1 MKEKFSLIV
10 SEIDTALQK
19 IDESQIEDLVQSILQ
34 ADTVFLTRRF
44 INCRFWQWV
53 FHCAC
58 RNCQESEGIWGKSYS
73 YRIQSAR

>member
-34 ADTVFLTRRF
+34 GLKLTSLVPTMSQHLNPA
-44 INCRFWQWV
+44 I
-53 FHCAC
+53 
-58 RNCQESEGIWGKSYS
+58 Y
-73 YRIQSAR
+73 